1 MVPFNL
7 FYSIFQALE
16 AGVNTL
22 LDPGSGGTV
31 KPIKQSFSI
40 LNITSAGTRTLPS
53 ASTVPLG
60 TVVLV
65 TSSASS
71 ATVNSTSI
79 TDGGYA
85 IFFRGVDASGNAE
98 WEVLD
103 QVALAAR
110 VTNLETIPV
119 NNQTGTSYTIDAT
132 DNGKLVTFNNAGAV
146 TVTVPT
152 GLSIGFNCKVLQ
164 LGAGLVTFQGD
175 GTMVVNTE
183 SGALTLDNPPG
194 RGDLIVYATNLCNF
208 ARYDVAAA

>member
-7 FYSIFQALE
+7 FYAIYQALE

-22 LDPGSGGTV
+22 PDPGSGGTV

-40 LNITSAGTRTLPS
+40 LNITSAGTRTLPA

-60 TVVLV
+60 AVVLV
-65 TSSASS
+65 VASAA

-79 TDGGYA
+79 TDGGYLV
-85 IFFRGVDASGNAE
+85 FFRGVDASGDAE
-98 WEVLD
+98 WEVFD
-103 QVALAAR
+103 QTALAAR

-132 DNGKLVTFNNAGAV
+132 DNGKLVTFNNGSAI

-152 GLSIGFNCKVLQ
+152 GLPIGFNCKVLQ

-183 SGALTLDNPPG
+183 SGALTLDAAPG

-208 ARYDVAAA
+208 ARYDVAAL